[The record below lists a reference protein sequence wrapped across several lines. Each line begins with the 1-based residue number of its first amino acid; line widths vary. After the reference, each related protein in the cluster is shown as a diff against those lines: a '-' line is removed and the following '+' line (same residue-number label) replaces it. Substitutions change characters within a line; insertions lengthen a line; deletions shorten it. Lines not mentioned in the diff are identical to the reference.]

1 MYPFFFNIK
10 YNNTTMEKKDQTY
23 PFLFGEEALTEL
35 GNTTYRDDSM
45 RQVLTHPTMK
55 KTFIQL
61 GKKFKLPDDIIDY
74 LYLILRKKIH
84 TEEESIKR
92 FHRNI
97 LLLNV
102 MIADPKRSTELY
114 DCMEDDYEKTEPFD
128 YRIPEERNCEWA
140 ITNSWNKK
148 LTFNEN
154 NALENF
160 RDIREKIFVEICI
173 LGEENYLFDLSNKG
187 QPNSEFRF
195 KPANHNLK
203 LSYLKHSSFE
213 EVYFD
218 YQNFLEWKGTPEE
231 SAWRLIIDHS
241 GDAAFYTGN

>member
-1 MYPFFFNIK
+1 
-10 YNNTTMEKKDQTY
+10 MEKKDQTY
-23 PFLFGEEALTEL
+23 PWSPAIAGCLFGEKALTEL

-45 RQVLTHPTMK
+45 RQALTHPTMK

-61 GKKFKLPDDIIDY
+61 GKKFKLPDDIVDY
-74 LYLILRKKIH
+74 LYLIIKKTIH

-92 FHRNI
+92 FHRNT

-102 MIADPKRSTELY
+102 MVADPKKSTELY
-114 DCMEDDYEKTEPFD
+114 GCKENIYEKTEPYD
-128 YRIPEERNCEWA
+128 YRIPEERDCEWA

-173 LGEENYLFDLSNKG
+173 LGEEHYLFD
-187 QPNSEFRF
+187 SE
-195 KPANHNLK
+195 PA
-203 LSYLKHSSFE
+203 
-213 EVYFD
+213 D
-218 YQNFLEWKGTPEE
+218 
-231 SAWRLIIDHS
+231 
-241 GDAAFYTGN
+241 

>member
-1 MYPFFFNIK
+1 
-10 YNNTTMEKKDQTY
+10 MEKKDQTY
-23 PFLFGEEALTEL
+23 PWYPAIAGCLFGEKALTEL

-45 RQVLTHPTMK
+45 RQALTHPTMK

-61 GKKFKLPDDIIDY
+61 GKKFKLPDDIVDY
-74 LYLILRKKIH
+74 LYIILKKTIH

-92 FHRNI
+92 FHRNT

-102 MIADPKRSTELY
+102 MVADPKKSTELY
-114 DCMEDDYEKTEPFD
+114 GCKENIYEKTEPYD
-128 YRIPEERNCEWA
+128 YRIPEERDCEWA

-173 LGEENYLFDLSNKG
+173 LGEEHYLFDLSKPVIDLPYNH
-187 QPNSEFRF
+187 RF
-195 KPANHNLK
+195 HHADHNLK
-203 LSYLKHSSFE
+203 INYLKNSSFE
-213 EVYFD
+213 EIYFD

-231 SAWRLIIDHS
+231 SAWRLIIDRS
-241 GDAAFYTGN
+241 GDAAFFAGN